1 MLKKVVAGKAQQWRR
16 ATVHFRNISHEKE
29 QNDVRIEV
37 RML

>member
-1 MLKKVVAGKAQQWRR
+1 MLMKVVAGKAKQCKR

-37 RML
+37 KML